1 MKRTADILLAGAGLA
16 LLWPLMLLVAIAIR
30 LDSRGPALFRQ
41 ERVGRFLRPFRIY
54 KFRTMALGADRI
66 GPGITARGD
75 RRVTRV
81 GAFLRATKLDELP
94 QLLNVLWGD
103 MSLVGPR
110 PELPRYVQRYRDDF
124 REILHARPGITDLAS
139 ILYRHEAQLLAGDG
153 DAEERY
159 LREILP
165 HKIRLGREY
174 VEHASLLYDLW
185 LILKTVFVLVYPARL
200 VDRIADA
207 LGRHH
212 TVATTLAQAALAAA
226 ANLGAVALRFDGAA
240 PPDVLALVVRT
251 LPVLLVVRALWLRV
265 FQLDR
270 DMWQYVSLRELTRV
284 MAAVAAGSATF
295 TLLLRWPL
303 VASGYPTS
311 VLLLDAVLCAATLGG
326 ARVLRRLHR
335 GLRSEIVSSRRIL
348 VVGADDTAERV
359 VRELLDEPG
368 HDDHVVGLVGAE
380 PGANGLCIHD
390 VPIVGTPEDHVG
402 ALR

>member
-139 ILYRHEAQLLAGDG
+139 ILYRRLRLSGIRVTRGTARELMRGGAPMVTMSLAIAVQPLMLLA
-153 DAEERY
+153 R
-159 LREILP
+159 
-165 HKIRLGREY
+165 
-174 VEHASLLYDLW
+174 
-185 LILKTVFVLVYPARL
+185 
-200 VDRIADA
+200 
-207 LGRHH
+207 
-212 TVATTLAQAALAAA
+212 
-226 ANLGAVALRFDGAA
+226 
-240 PPDVLALVVRT
+240 
-251 LPVLLVVRALWLRV
+251 
-265 FQLDR
+265 
-270 DMWQYVSLRELTRV
+270 
-284 MAAVAAGSATF
+284 
-295 TLLLRWPL
+295 
-303 VASGYPTS
+303 
-311 VLLLDAVLCAATLGG
+311 
-326 ARVLRRLHR
+326 
-335 GLRSEIVSSRRIL
+335 RRI
-348 VVGADDTAERV
+348 
-359 VRELLDEPG
+359 
-368 HDDHVVGLVGAE
+368 
-380 PGANGLCIHD
+380 
-390 VPIVGTPEDHVG
+390 
-402 ALR
+402 